1 MFYQP
6 AQRQQQQRS
15 GWERETSKF
24 NSSADAKPNKIKIGQ
39 FPLGFSSK
47 TSGISLGQIISMFG
61 GSVKVINAMLLLSQQ
76 RLVDILENGFLH
88 MKLTYFTLLVFRDV
102 FLVFLS
108 F

>member
-6 AQRQQQQRS
+6 AQRQQQQQRS

-24 NSSADAKPNKIKIGQ
+24 NSSADAKSNKIKSGQ
-39 FPLGFSSK
+39 FPLAFSSE

-76 RLVDILENGFLH
+76 RLVDILENGFC
-88 MKLTYFTLLVFRDV
+88 T
-102 FLVFLS
+102 
-108 F
+108 